1 MVIKK
6 IIIFIALILCSLE
19 IGQIDINSHIQTKF
33 SESRMI
39 HLAKSLGIKYID
51 IMVAQSRIETGWY
64 TSKIFIH
71 NNNLFGMKLPERRGT
86 TAIGS
91 NRGHAQYTSWQQSV
105 ADYKL
110 WQSKVLIKNKSRRK
124 YLRYIGRNYAEN
136 DNYLTMI
143 KQQL

>member
-19 IGQIDINSHIQTKF
+19 IGQIDINAKIQTQF

-71 NNNLFGMKLPERRGT
+71 NKNLFGMKLPERRST

-105 ADYKL
+105 ADYKI

-124 YLRYIGRNYAEN
+124 YLSYIGRNYAEN

>member
-6 IIIFIALILCSLE
+6 IIISIALILCSLE
-19 IGQIDINSHIQTKF
+19 IGQIDINKQIQIQF
-33 SESRMI
+33 SEIRMI
-39 HLAKSLGIKYID
+39 NLAKSIGIKYID

-64 TSKIFIH
+64 KSKIFIH
-71 NNNLFGMKLPERRGT
+71 NNNLFGMKLPKRRST

-105 ADYKL
+105 VDYKI
-110 WQSKVLIKNKSRRK
+110 WQSKVLIKNKSRSK
-124 YLRYIGRNYAEN
+124 YLSYIGRNYAEN
-136 DNYLTMI
+136 GNYLTMI